1 MMNELKAMNIELN
14 EFFYNLENKTPRE
27 MKKIY
32 ETFSKE
38 FEEIE
43 NEIYETYKDEISY
56 ELSNLKEEV
65 VANLESLKEMID
77 FLGKWL

>member
-1 MMNELKAMNIELN
+1 MMNKLKAMNTELN

-43 NEIYETYKDEISY
+43 NEIWETYEEISY
-56 ELSNLKEEV
+56 ELSNLREEV